1 MPLAS
6 AAATTEEL
14 PGGWK
19 RVPETDTQEDW
30 MTDDNATGPRQPP
43 RGWKRMFLDDEG
55 NPSSMRVMAAIAF
68 LASAYLAVVE
78 VFYKKAL
85 ETGGGSDTELVFYF
99 LAAAFVPKA
108 LQKFAEGASAGDDA
122 VEAADNRKGW
132 FTDKNGN
139 PSSVRLMSLGALL
152 VAMALAAIEV
162 HGWGSGEGKNELV
175 LYFLAAAFVPKAIQK
190 FAEGA
195 RR

>member
-1 MPLAS
+1 M
-6 AAATTEEL
+6 
-14 PGGWK
+14 K
-19 RVPETDTQEDW
+19 
-30 MTDDNATGPRQPP
+30 DDNATGPRQPP

-122 VEAADNRKGW
+122 VK
-132 FTDKNGN
+132 
-139 PSSVRLMSLGALL
+139 PSPHSDRMSRYGLVELKAGERGTLVPRVRYDQVRLDVALTTGPRE
-152 VAMALAAIEV
+152 VA
-162 HGWGSGEGKNELV
+162 
-175 LYFLAAAFVPKAIQK
+175 
-190 FAEGA
+190 
-195 RR
+195 

>member
-1 MPLAS
+1 
-6 AAATTEEL
+6 
-14 PGGWK
+14 
-19 RVPETDTQEDW
+19 
-30 MTDDNATGPRQPP
+30 MTDVNAVGVQQQQL

-55 NPSSMRVMAAIAF
+55 SPSSMRVMAAIAF
-68 LASAYLAVVE
+68 IASAYLAVVE
-78 VFYKKAL
+78 VFYKMATEKN
-85 ETGGGSDTELVFYF
+85 EGSDTELVFYF
-99 LAAAFVPKA
+99 LAAAFAPKV

-122 VEAADNRKGW
+122 AEAEANKKGW

-152 VAMALAAIEV
+152 VAIALAAIEI
-162 HGWGSGEGKNELV
+162 HDWGSGEAKNELV

-195 RR
+195 R

>member
-1 MPLAS
+1 MAD
-6 AAATTEEL
+6 AN
-14 PGGWK
+14 G
-19 RVPETDTQEDW
+19 
-30 MTDDNATGPRQPP
+30 TGTGQQP

-55 NPSSMRVMAAIAF
+55 HPSSMRVMAAIAF

-78 VFYKKAL
+78 VFHKKAS
-85 ETGGGSDTELVFYF
+85 EPGSSSDTELVFYF

-108 LQKFAEGASAGDDA
+108 LQKFAEGASGGEDA
-122 VEAADNRKGW
+122 VDTPGDRKGW

-152 VAMALAAIEV
+152 IAMALAAIEV
-162 HGWGSGEGKNELV
+162 HGWGAGDGKNELV

-190 FAEGA
+190 FAEGD